1 MGEVGDTGRDEER
14 TVRAAWGSGC
24 RLMAS
29 RGSEKL
35 AAPGLKGDETSL
47 LLRRSVLCLHAA
59 GLRDLGQELG
69 ASP

>member
-24 RLMAS
+24 RLMAC

-35 AAPGLKGDETSL
+35 SAPGSREM
-47 LLRRSVLCLHAA
+47 RLHYSCVGQSSACT
-59 GLRDLGQELG
+59 RLGSG
-69 ASP
+69 T